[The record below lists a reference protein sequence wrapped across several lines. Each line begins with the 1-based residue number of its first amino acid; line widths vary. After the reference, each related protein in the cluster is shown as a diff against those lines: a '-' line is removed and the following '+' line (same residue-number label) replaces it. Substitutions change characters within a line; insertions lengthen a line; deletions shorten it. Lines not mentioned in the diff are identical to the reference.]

1 MIKQSYPT
9 KFFLVFAIFFM
20 TIATSFAQGTIKG
33 TIKTSD
39 DKAAEGV
46 SVSVKGIN
54 KTTIADNNGVF
65 ELKNVPAGT
74 QTLVI
79 TLVGY
84 DDLLEEITVNAGEV
98 STVDL
103 KLTLSNTQLN
113 QVVVLSNKSA
123 SKTNRISSS
132 LRLQSPIIEIP
143 QNIQVVTGKLM
154 QDQQIFDMLEGATR
168 NVSGVTRVEHWDNYA
183 NIFMRG
189 SRVNPFRNGM
199 NVSTTWGPLT
209 EDMSMVER
217 IEFVK
222 GPAGFMLSNGNA
234 SGLYNV
240 VTKKPSGRNKGE
252 ATLTLG
258 SFDLY
263 RAALDFDGKL
273 SKDGKLLY
281 RINVMGQAK
290 GSHRKF
296 DYNNRYSIA
305 PVLKY
310 LFDDN
315 TSLTLEYTHQ
325 FSQVNMIGTN
335 YAFSKKGYADLPRNF
350 TTGEGNFDPTNMNDT
365 SLLLILDHKIND
377 NWKFTGQGAYFHY
390 TQVGMSMWPDDITG
404 VDQNIMKRR
413 VYISED
419 YAVAK
424 AGQFYVNGEEKTG
437 SVNHK
442 ILAGIDLSDKIN
454 YYDWTQ
460 SALLTDLDIYNPVY
474 GTVNA
479 GNMPVFDTS
488 VDIKVRGLQYKN
500 AYNAFYVQDEI
511 GFFNNVLRLTLA
523 GRYTTLKTSNIY
535 NDNPFKASKFT
546 PRLGL
551 SWSINQNTSLYALRD
566 ESFNENYGGDWEG
579 KSFDP
584 LTGTNHEIGFKK
596 DWMDGKWNS
605 TFAVYQITNNNILTA
620 DLDPTHYPGGVIPAN
635 PFNRQSG
642 QTKVKGFEADIR
654 GEIFKNLDV
663 VINYAFTEGKT
674 TKDSNSA
681 LVGTQLS
688 GTSKHVQNTWLNYKI
703 DNGALNGIGLSLGYQ
718 YQVDRKP
725 WFASNDETQLPDYF
739 RLDGGITYTKNKMT
753 YNILVNNI
761 IDKYLFT
768 GGYYTYN
775 QTYYWQSEPGTNV
788 RFSVS
793 YKF

>member
-1 MIKQSYPT
+1 MSNLNSL
-9 KFFLVFAIFFM
+9 KFLLFFSIFLLSL
-20 TIATSFAQGTIKG
+20 TSSFAQSGTIKG
-33 TIKTSD
+33 TIQTSD

-46 SVSVKGIN
+46 SISVKGIN
-54 KTTIADNNGVF
+54 KNTIADNNGAF

-74 QTLVI
+74 HTLVV

-84 DDLLEEITVNAGEV
+84 EDLNEEVTVTAAEV
-98 STVDL
+98 TTKDL
-103 KLTLSNTQLN
+103 KLTLSNTELN

-143 QNIQVVTGKLM
+143 QNIQVVTAKLM

-183 NIFMRG
+183 NINMRG

-252 ATLTLG
+252 ATITLG

-263 RAALDFDGKL
+263 RATLDLDGKL

-281 RINVMGQAK
+281 RINVMGQEK

-296 DYNNRYSIA
+296 DYNNRYSFA

-310 LFDDN
+310 LVDDE
-315 TSLTLEYTHQ
+315 TAITLEYTHQ

-350 TTGEGNFDPTNMNDT
+350 TTGESNFDPTNMNDK

-390 TQVGMSMWPDDITG
+390 TQVGMSMWPDAITG
-404 VDQNIMKRR
+404 PDENIMTRR

-424 AGQFYVNGEEKTG
+424 TGQFYVNGEEKTG

-474 GTVNA
+474 GTVTA
-479 GNMPVFDTS
+479 ANMPVFDRS

-500 AYNAFYVQDEI
+500 AYNAFYAQDEL
-511 GFFNNVLRLTLA
+511 GFLDNALRLTIA
-523 GRYTTLKTSNIY
+523 GRYTTLKTANVYSGQ
-535 NDNPFKASKFT
+535 FKDSKFT

-551 SWSINQNTSLYALRD
+551 SWSINKNTSLYALRD
-566 ESFNENYGGDWEG
+566 ESFNENYGTD
-579 KSFDP
+579 SDLNTFDP
-584 LTGTNHEIGFKK
+584 QTGTNYELGFKR
-596 DWMDGKWNS
+596 DWMNGKWNS
-605 TFAVYQITNNNILTA
+605 TFALYQITNNNVVTP
-620 DLDPTHYPGGVIPAN
+620 DPSNSLFSI
-635 PFNRQSG
+635 QSG
-642 QTKVKGFEADIR
+642 QQKIKGFEADIK
-654 GEIFKNLDV
+654 GEIFRNLDV

-674 TKDSNSA
+674 TKNDTDPSS
-681 LVGTQLS
+681 VGSQLS

-718 YQVDRKP
+718 YQADRKP
-725 WFASNDETQLPDYF
+725 WFASNDDKLQLPDYF
-739 RLDGGITYTKNKMT
+739 RLDGGLSYTKNKIT
-753 YNILVNNI
+753 FNVLVNNI
-761 IDKYLFT
+761 LDKYLFN

-775 QTYYWQSEPGTNV
+775 QTYYWQSEPETNV

>member
-1 MIKQSYPT
+1 MLS
-9 KFFLVFAIFFM
+9 VVG
-20 TIATSFAQGTIKG
+20 FAQQGGTIKG
-33 TIKTSD
+33 NVQTSD
-39 DKAAEGV
+39 EKAAEGV
-46 SVSVKGIN
+46 SVSIKGTN
-54 KTTIADNNGVF
+54 KTTIADNNGAF

-74 QTLVI
+74 QTIII

-84 DDLLEEITVNAGEV
+84 DDIKEEVTVTDGEV
-98 STVDL
+98 ANANF
-103 KLTLSNTQLN
+103 KLTLSNTELN

-143 QNIQVVTGKLM
+143 QNIQVVTAKLM

-183 NIFMRG
+183 NINMRG

-240 VTKKPSGRNKGE
+240 VTKKPSGRTKGE

-258 SFDLY
+258 SNDLY

-290 GSHRKF
+290 GSHRQF

-310 LFDDN
+310 LIDDN
-315 TSLTLEYTHQ
+315 TSITLEYTHQ

-350 TTGEGNFDPTNMNDT
+350 TTGEGNFAPTNMNDK
-365 SLLLILDHKIND
+365 SLLLVFDHKINE

-390 TQVGMSMWPDDITG
+390 TQVGMSMWPDAITG
-404 VDQNIMKRR
+404 PDENIMKRR

-424 AGQFYVNGEEKTG
+424 TGQFYVNGEEKTG

-474 GTVNA
+474 GTMNA
-479 GNMPVFDTS
+479 TNMPVFDRS

-500 AYNAFYVQDEI
+500 AYSAFYVQDEL
-511 GFFNNVLRLTLA
+511 GFLDNALRLTVA
-523 GRYTTLKTSNIY
+523 GRYTTLKTSNVY
-535 NDNPFKASKFT
+535 NTNPYKASKFT

-551 SWSINQNTSLYALRD
+551 SWSINKNTSVYALRD
-566 ESFNENYGGDWEG
+566 ESFNENYGGDYKG
-579 KSFDP
+579 QSFDP
-584 LTGTNHEIGFKK
+584 LTGTNYELGFKK
-596 DWMDGKWNS
+596 
-605 TFAVYQITNNNILTA
+605 
-620 DLDPTHYPGGVIPAN
+620 
-635 PFNRQSG
+635 
-642 QTKVKGFEADIR
+642 
-654 GEIFKNLDV
+654 
-663 VINYAFTEGKT
+663 
-674 TKDSNSA
+674 
-681 LVGTQLS
+681 
-688 GTSKHVQNTWLNYKI
+688 
-703 DNGALNGIGLSLGYQ
+703 
-718 YQVDRKP
+718 
-725 WFASNDETQLPDYF
+725 
-739 RLDGGITYTKNKMT
+739 RLDGWKMEL
-753 YNILVNNI
+753 NFCSLSN
-761 IDKYLFT
+761 
-768 GGYYTYN
+768 
-775 QTYYWQSEPGTNV
+775 
-788 RFSVS
+788 
-793 YKF
+793 YKQ

>member
-1 MIKQSYPT
+1 MNKLNYLS
-9 KFFLVFAIFFM
+9 KFLFVFAILLM
-20 TIATSFAQGTIKG
+20 SITTSFAQGGTIKG
-33 TIKTSD
+33 TIQTSD

-46 SVSVKGIN
+46 SVSVKGTN
-54 KTTIADNNGVF
+54 KTTIADNNGVY
-65 ELKNVPAGT
+65 EIKNVPAGT
-74 QTLVI
+74 QTLVV

-84 DDLLEEITVNAGEV
+84 DDINEEVTITAGEIT
-98 STVDL
+98 TTDL
-103 KLTLSNTQLN
+103 KLTLSNTELN

-132 LRLQSPIIEIP
+132 LRLQSAIIEIP

-263 RAALDFDGKL
+263 RATLDLDGKL

-281 RINVMGQAK
+281 RINVMGQEK

-296 DYNNRYSIA
+296 DYNNRYSFA

-310 LFDDN
+310 LVDDK
-315 TSLTLEYTHQ
+315 TAITLEYTHQ

-350 TTGEGNFDPTNMNDT
+350 TTGEANFDPTNMNDK
-365 SLLLILDHKIND
+365 SLLLILDHQIND

-390 TQVGMSMWPDDITG
+390 TQVGMSMWPDAITG
-404 VDQNIMKRR
+404 PDENIMTRR

-424 AGQFYVNGEEKTG
+424 TGQFFVNGQEKTG

-474 GTVNA
+474 GTMTA
-479 GNMPVFDTS
+479 ANMPVFDRS

-500 AYNAFYVQDEI
+500 AYNAFYVQDEL
-511 GFFNNVLRLTLA
+511 GFLDNALRLTVA
-523 GRYTTLKTSNIY
+523 GRYTTLKTANVYSGQ
-535 NDNPFKASKFT
+535 FKDSKFT

-566 ESFNENYGGDWEG
+566 ESFNENYGVDWQG
-579 KSFDP
+579 NTFDP
-584 LTGTNHEIGFKK
+584 QTGTNYELGFKK
-596 DWMDGKWNS
+596 DWMNGKWNS
-605 TFAVYQITNNNILTA
+605 TFAIYQITNNNIIVPDTEHIVGGQ
-620 DLDPTHYPGGVIPAN
+620 PTSK
-635 PFNRQSG
+635 QSG
-642 QTKVKGFEADIR
+642 QSKVKGFEADIR
-654 GEIFKNLDV
+654 GEILKNLDV
-663 VINYAFTEGKT
+663 VINYAFTEGKI
-674 TKDSNSA
+674 TKDSNND
-681 LVGTQLS
+681 LVGAQLS
-688 GTSKHVQNTWLNYKI
+688 GTAKHVQNTWLNYKI

-718 YQVDRKP
+718 YQADRKP

-739 RLDGGITYTKNKMT
+739 RLDGGVTYTKNKIT
-753 YNILVNNI
+753 FNILVNNI
-761 IDKYLFT
+761 LDKYLFS

-788 RFSVS
+788 RLSVS

>member
-1 MIKQSYPT
+1 MSNLNSL
-9 KFFLVFAIFFM
+9 KFLLFFSIFLLSL
-20 TIATSFAQGTIKG
+20 TSSFAQSGTIKG
-33 TIKTSD
+33 TIQTSD

-46 SVSVKGIN
+46 SISVKGIN
-54 KTTIADNNGVF
+54 KNTIADNNGAF
-65 ELKNVPAGT
+65 ELKNVPVGT
-74 QTLVI
+74 HTLVV

-84 DDLLEEITVNAGEV
+84 EDLNEEVTVTAAEV
-98 STVDL
+98 TTKDL
-103 KLTLSNTQLN
+103 KLTLSNTELN

-143 QNIQVVTGKLM
+143 QNIQVVTAKLM

-183 NIFMRG
+183 NINMRG

-252 ATLTLG
+252 ATITLG

-263 RAALDFDGKL
+263 RATLDLDGKL

-281 RINVMGQAK
+281 RINVMGQEK

-296 DYNNRYSIA
+296 DYNNRYSFA

-310 LFDDN
+310 LVDDE
-315 TSLTLEYTHQ
+315 TAITLEYTHQ

-350 TTGEGNFDPTNMNDT
+350 TTGESNFDPTNMNDK

-390 TQVGMSMWPDDITG
+390 TQVGMSMWPDAITG
-404 VDQNIMKRR
+404 PDENIMTRR

-474 GTVNA
+474 GTVTA
-479 GNMPVFDTS
+479 ANMPVFDRS

-500 AYNAFYVQDEI
+500 AYNAFYAQDEL
-511 GFFNNVLRLTLA
+511 GFLDNALRLTVA
-523 GRYTTLKTSNIY
+523 GRYTTLKTANVYSGQ
-535 NDNPFKASKFT
+535 FKDSKFT

-551 SWSINQNTSLYALRD
+551 SWSINKNTSLYALRD
-566 ESFNENYGGDWEG
+566 ESFNENYGTD
-579 KSFDP
+579 SDLNTFDP
-584 LTGTNHEIGFKK
+584 QTGTNYELGFKR
-596 DWMDGKWNS
+596 DWMNGKWNS
-605 TFAVYQITNNNILTA
+605 TFALYQITNNNVVTP
-620 DLDPTHYPGGVIPAN
+620 DPSNSLFSI
-635 PFNRQSG
+635 QSG
-642 QTKVKGFEADIR
+642 QQKIKGFEADIK
-654 GEIFKNLDV
+654 GEIFRNLDV

-674 TKDSNSA
+674 TKNDTDPSS
-681 LVGTQLS
+681 VGSQLS

-718 YQVDRKP
+718 YQADRKP
-725 WFASNDETQLPDYF
+725 WFASNDDKLQLPDYF
-739 RLDGGITYTKNKMT
+739 RLDGGLSYTKNKIT
-753 YNILVNNI
+753 FNVLVNNI
-761 IDKYLFT
+761 LDKYLFN

>member
-1 MIKQSYPT
+1 MDKLNNLKKIL
-9 KFFLVFAIFFM
+9 LVFVIYLM
-20 TIATSFAQGTIKG
+20 SIATSFAQNGTIKG
-33 TIKTSD
+33 TIQTSD
-39 DKAAEGV
+39 NKAAEGV
-46 SVSVKGIN
+46 SVSVKGTN
-54 KTTIADNNGVF
+54 KTTIANNNGVF
-65 ELKNVPAGT
+65 ELKNVPVGT
-74 QTLVI
+74 QTLVV

-84 DDLLEEITVNAGEV
+84 NDINEEVTVTSGEV
-98 STVDL
+98 TNTDL
-103 KLTLSNTQLN
+103 KLTLSNTELN

-132 LRLQSPIIEIP
+132 LRLQSSIIEIP
-143 QNIQVVTGKLM
+143 QNIQVVTAKLM

-183 NIFMRG
+183 NINMRG

-252 ATLTLG
+252 ATITLG

-263 RAALDFDGKL
+263 RATLDLDGKL

-281 RINVMGQAK
+281 RINIMGQEK

-296 DYNNRYSIA
+296 DYNNRYSFA

-310 LFDDN
+310 LVDDE
-315 TSLTLEYTHQ
+315 TAITLEYTHQ

-350 TTGEGNFDPTNMNDT
+350 TTGEGNFDPTNMNDK

-390 TQVGMSMWPDDITG
+390 TQVGMSMWPDEITG
-404 VDQNIMKRR
+404 VDENIMKRR

-424 AGQFYVNGEEKTG
+424 TGQFYVNGEEKTG

-479 GNMPVFDTS
+479 TNMPVFDRS

-500 AYNAFYVQDEI
+500 AYNAFYAQDEL
-511 GFFNNVLRLTLA
+511 GFLDNALRLTVA
-523 GRYTTLKTSNIY
+523 GRYTTLKTSNVY
-535 NDNPFKASKFT
+535 NANPFKDSKFT

-551 SWSINQNTSLYALRD
+551 SWSINQNTSVYALRD
-566 ESFNENYGGDWEG
+566 ESFNENYGTD
-579 KSFDP
+579 SNLNTFDP
-584 LTGTNHEIGFKK
+584 QTGTNYELGFKR
-596 DWMDGKWNS
+596 DWMNGKWNS
-605 TFAVYQITNNNILTA
+605 TFALYQITNNNVVTP
-620 DLDPTHYPGGVIPAN
+620 DPGNSMFSI
-635 PFNRQSG
+635 QSG
-642 QTKVKGFEADIR
+642 QQKIKGFEADIK
-654 GEIFKNLDV
+654 GEIFRNLDV

-674 TKDSNSA
+674 TKNETDPSS
-681 LVGTQLS
+681 VGSQLS

-725 WFASNDETQLPDYF
+725 WFASNDDKLQLPDYF
-739 RLDGGITYTKNKMT
+739 RLDGGISYTKNKIT
-753 YNILVNNI
+753 FNVLVNNI
-761 IDKYLFT
+761 LDKYLFN

>member
-1 MIKQSYPT
+1 MNKQNYRT
-9 KFFLVFAIFFM
+9 KYLLVFAVFLIS
-20 TIATSFAQGTIKG
+20 IATSFAQSGTIKG
-33 TIKTSD
+33 TIQTSD

-46 SVSVKGIN
+46 SVSVKGTN
-54 KTTIADNNGVF
+54 KTTIADNNGVY
-65 ELKNVPAGT
+65 EIKNVPAGT
-74 QTLVI
+74 QTLVV

-84 DDLLEEITVNAGEV
+84 DDIKEEVTITAGEV
-98 STVDL
+98 TTTDL
-103 KLTLSNTQLN
+103 KLTLSNTELN

-143 QNIQVVTGKLM
+143 QNIQVVTAKLM

-290 GSHRKF
+290 GSHRQF

-335 YAFSKKGYADLPRNF
+335 YAFSKKGYADLPRDF
-350 TTGEGNFDPTNMNDT
+350 TTGEGNFDPTNMNDR

-390 TQVGMSMWPDDITG
+390 TQQGMSMWPDAITG
-404 VDQNIMKRR
+404 PDENIMTRR

-424 AGQFYVNGEEKTG
+424 TGQFYVNGEEKTG

-454 YYDWTQ
+454 YYDWNQ

-474 GTVNA
+474 GTMNA
-479 GNMPVFDTS
+479 SNMPVFDTS
-488 VDIKVRGLQYKN
+488 VDIKVRGVQYKN
-500 AYNAFYVQDEI
+500 AYNAFYVQDEL
-511 GFFNNVLRLTLA
+511 GFLDNTLRLTLA
-523 GRYTTLKTSNIY
+523 GRYTTLKTANVYSGE
-535 NDNPFKASKFT
+535 FKDSKFT

-551 SWSINQNTSLYALRD
+551 SWSINKNTSVYALRD
-566 ESFNENYGGDWEG
+566 ESFNENYGTDSSG

-584 LTGTNHEIGFKK
+584 QTGTNYELGFKR
-596 DWMDGKWNS
+596 DWMNGKWNS
-605 TFAVYQITNNNILTA
+605 TFALYQIVNNNVLTP
-620 DLDPTHYPGGVIPAN
+620 DPNNMQFSI
-635 PFNRQSG
+635 QSG
-642 QTKVKGFEADIR
+642 QQKVKGFEADIR
-654 GEIFKNLDV
+654 GEILKNLDV
-663 VINYAFTEGKT
+663 VINYAFTEGKI
-674 TKDSNSA
+674 TKDESNPAS
-681 LVGTQLS
+681 VGSQLS

-703 DNGALNGIGLSLGYQ
+703 DNGALNGIGFSLGYQ

-739 RLDGGITYTKNKMT
+739 RLDGGLTYTKNKMT

-761 IDKYLFT
+761 LDKYLFS
-768 GGYYTYN
+768 GGYYTSN